1 MEDKKIPHLFY
12 LHLHS
17 KIWES
22 SMGEIISKKE
32 ATTYLYNWRIP
43 KQLRH
48 LIIRELEILGLVR
61 RLDRRTLELS
71 KPNFDINNLKE
82 YEKKL
87 NIFS

>member
-17 KIWES
+17 RIWNNS
-22 SMGEIISKKE
+22 LGNRISKKE
-32 ATTYLYNWRIP
+32 ATTYLYNWKIP

-48 LIIRELEILGLVR
+48 LIVRELEILGLVK

-71 KPNFDINNLKE
+71 KPNFDINNLKK
-82 YEKKL
+82 YEEEL
-87 NIFS
+87 GIFP